1 MKKLLLLLILSFF
14 TAQGVVAGCPDG
26 SEPVQSVSADGTY
39 FVYNCGQPAAAPPP
53 PAEEGPAPAAA
64 PAAAPPPPPP
74 PAEVAPAAEAGGG
87 AAAPGKL
94 TPDQLTA
101 APAPATDQL
110 TPASAPAP
118 ANDGLC
124 GAEESTDTL
133 DGVNINC
140 SGDVEITEAPAP
152 DATRRPDMFSTA
164 VVEYATTVT
173 EWAEMGIPA
182 DITKKY
188 LKDPTAGG
196 KCDNECMM
204 NIPTLDS
211 MAAKAEAVSA
221 AEAANAAKEAVTQ
234 VLKEAK
240 AAAVAAASASTAA
253 DEASACSRLPEGE
266 TADYC

>member
-1 MKKLLLLLILSFF
+1 MKKLFLLLILSFF
-14 TAQGVVAGCPDG
+14 SAQGFAGSCPDC
-26 SEPVQSVSADGTY
+26 SEPVKSVSDDGTY
-39 FVYNCGQPAAAPPP
+39 FVFNCGQPAAAPPPP

-64 PAAAPPPPPP
+64 PAAAPPPPP
-74 PAEVAPAAEAGGG
+74 AEVAPAAEAGGG
-87 AAAPGKL
+87 GAAPGKL

-101 APAPATDQL
+101 APATDQL

-152 DATRRPDMFSTA
+152 YATRRPDMFSTA
-164 VVEYATTVT
+164 VIEYATTLT

-234 VLKEAK
+234 VVKEAK